1 MKKTRLA
8 ATVGGCLLLLAIG
21 TVGLHVEA
29 QIGNQ
34 QAVAKDSL
42 PAQATSC
49 DPSVPIR
56 IEMIPLNQPE
66 AGRVA
71 RFRVTTDSSLD
82 PDLVR
87 NSWVEYEMPEG
98 SRRSPES
105 LERLEIGRRSG
116 RSRLELGVIIPDER
130 RYEIRARYVVQLAD
144 GNTIA
149 QTAVRWVDLGE
160 EDPPDGMIG
169 RIVDPDGTGIRVY
182 QGVKVRN

>member
-1 MKKTRLA
+1 MKRRRLA
-8 ATVGGCLLLLAIG
+8 ATVSGFLVLLAIG
-21 TVGLHVEA
+21 TVGLSVEA
-29 QIGNQ
+29 QMGNRR
-34 QAVAKDSL
+34 AMAKDSL

-66 AGRVA
+66 AGRQA
-71 RFRVTTDSSLD
+71 LFQVTTDSNLD

-87 NSWVEYEMPEG
+87 NSWVEYEVPERL
-98 SRRSPES
+98 RRSPEP
-105 LERLEIGRRSG
+105 LERREIGRRSG
-116 RSRLELGVIIPDER
+116 RSRLELGVIIPDES

-149 QTAVRWVDLGE
+149 QTAVRWIDLGE